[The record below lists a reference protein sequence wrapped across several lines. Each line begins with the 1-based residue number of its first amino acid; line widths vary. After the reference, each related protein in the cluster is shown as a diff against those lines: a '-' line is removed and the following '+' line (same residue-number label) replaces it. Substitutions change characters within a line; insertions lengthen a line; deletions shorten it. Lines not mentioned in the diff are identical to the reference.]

1 MLRGGPD
8 RAARLGRSGLDE
20 WVGIRRASRLQKPA
34 LSPQRQAVWAPPT
47 RLSWRSA
54 RGRVAGGET
63 AQRASP
69 GKNPRSHAFV
79 RVLCALLRVVAR
91 CCALTCVP
99 AFSYKES
106 RVEEA
111 VQLRTADERGGHLME
126 RAATGG
132 RAPRV
137 GDAVRLEPT
146 VTIFVGSPRVGRWP
160 SKTSPWASRSSAR
173 TPSLRWRAVAFRR
186 GKCELYCQIRGAR
199 RPWCVPGGSS

>member
-1 MLRGGPD
+1 MGRDPPGFPIAETCALS
-8 RAARLGRSGLDE
+8 AASGRLG
-20 WVGIRRASRLQKPA
+20 AA
-34 LSPQRQAVWAPPT
+34 YQAVVAVSPWPGGW
-47 RLSWRSA
+47 WRDGSTCVA
-54 RGRVAGGET
+54 REKSTVPRVCA
-63 AQRASP
+63 
-69 GKNPRSHAFV
+69 RS
-79 RVLCALLRVVAR
+79 LRVVAR